1 LESARFTLI
10 TPLDYDFHIL
20 GNTISIER
28 IFPRRPYGERH
39 LSRAEILLQVKS
51 AEEEAQQI
59 LKRARDEEKALASS
73 ARKEAVRRVQ
83 EAEERLQEE
92 FNSALSAE
100 KERVASLREELIG
113 KGQAEAS
120 SIERMAEECV
130 QRAKIHLKSLFERT
144 VDVTTRIDD

>member
-1 LESARFTLI
+1 LI
-10 TPLDYDFHIL
+10 SSIDYDFHIL

-28 IFPRRPYGERH
+28 IFHGTPCGERH
-39 LSRAEILLQVKS
+39 LSRAEILLQVKN

-100 KERVASLREELIG
+100 KDRVASLREELIR

-120 SIERMAEECV
+120 SIERMAEERI
-130 QRAKIHLKSLFERT
+130 QKAKIHLKSLFERI
-144 VDVTTRIDD
+144 VDVAARIDD